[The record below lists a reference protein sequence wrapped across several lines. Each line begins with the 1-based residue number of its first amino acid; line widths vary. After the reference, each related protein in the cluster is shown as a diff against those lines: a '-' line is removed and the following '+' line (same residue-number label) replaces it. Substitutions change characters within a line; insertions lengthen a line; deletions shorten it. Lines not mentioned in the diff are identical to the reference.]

1 VVGDQPIKEST
12 DPGSCLVGQQT
23 VDWAEARLPRSQQEH
38 LARLAAKLAL
48 ATADRHRIHPLAVIE
63 KDAIIHEAM
72 HSAALDA
79 AFTQE
84 LDGRADAHVVQRR
97 GGCKAVQ
104 PLVQLLGIVR
114 SPDRGTRGSG
124 YVPEPPFQQAEQRLL
139 QRFPCPFF
147 L

>member
-1 VVGDQPIKEST
+1 LP
-12 DPGSCLVGQQT
+12 GQQT
-23 VDWAEARLPRSQQEH
+23 VDWAGAKLPWSQQEH
-38 LARLAAKLAL
+38 LARQRATLAL

-79 AFTQE
+79 AFAQE

-97 GGCKAVQ
+97 GGDHLVQ
-104 PLVQLLGIVR
+104 PLVQLLGIVG
-114 SPDRGTRGSG
+114 SPDRGTHRSG
-124 YVPEPPFQQAEQRLL
+124 YVPEPPFQLAEQSLL
-139 QRFPCPFF
+139 AFLERAFF